1 MELDAHVSPR
11 WIFEESPRKLNY
23 WRKPNYII
31 KKFMNLSGKKQQV
44 GHIFQKQVYTN
55 LVKKY
60 QRCNCLE

>member
-1 MELDAHVSPR
+1 
-11 WIFEESPRKLNY
+11 
-23 WRKPNYII
+23 
-31 KKFMNLSGKKQQV
+31 MNLSGKKQQV